1 MFDFV
6 QYALL
11 GISSILTL
19 AFPGLLIFLCIRTRS
34 KGLIIIT
41 AVLICRSTIGLIP
54 DFVMKPFLDQWSNGE
69 LNNWL
74 TQHITVGQFIIWY
87 HYVAILPYN
96 GLLVLGVFLIYRE
109 WSHEKIRWNQR
120 KSPEVV
126 NHA

>member
-6 QYALL
+6 QSALVAINL
-11 GISSILTL
+11 VLML
-19 AFPGLLIFLCIRTRS
+19 ALPVLLVLLCIRTRS

-74 TQHITVGQFIIWY
+74 TQHMTVGQFIMLY

-96 GLLVLGVFLIYRE
+96 GLLVLGVFLIY
-109 WSHEKIRWNQR
+109 
-120 KSPEVV
+120 
-126 NHA
+126 

>member
-11 GISSILTL
+11 GITLILTL
-19 AFPGLLIFLCIRTRS
+19 SFAGLLVLLCIRTRS

-41 AVLICRSTIGLIP
+41 AVLIFRSTIGLIP
-54 DFVMKPFLDQWSNGE
+54 PIILDSFIDQWSRGE

-74 TQHITVGQFIIWY
+74 TQHMTVGRFIVLY
-87 HYVAILPYN
+87 QYVASLPYN
-96 GLLVLGVFLIYRE
+96 ALLALGVFLIYRE
-109 WSHEKIRWNQR
+109 WNHGKIRWSRQQ
-120 KSPEVV
+120 SSEVV